1 MSNVPAVLLLAEV
14 VPQGSTQL
22 WLALAASST
31 LAGNAT
37 ILGAAC
43 NVIVVQAAFRD
54 GVTVTMKDF
63 MKVGLPVTA
72 ATLCLSTLLIALLV
86 PA

>member
-1 MSNVPAVLLLAEV
+1 
-14 VPQGSTQL
+14 
-22 WLALAASST
+22 
-31 LAGNAT
+31 
-37 ILGAAC
+37 
-43 NVIVVQAAFRD
+43 VIVVQAASRD

-63 MKVGLPVTA
+63 MKAGLPVTA

>member
-1 MSNVPAVLLLAEV
+1 VPAVLLLAEV

-22 WLALAASST
+22 WLGLAASST

-43 NVIVVQAAFRD
+43 NVIVVQAASRD
-54 GVTVTMKDF
+54 GVTVRMKDF
-63 MKVGLPVTA
+63 VKAGLPVTA
-72 ATLCLSTLLIALLV
+72 ATLLLSTVLIALLV